1 MFKVLIVDD
10 EIYVVALIRKL
21 IDWDKFDMKVE
32 GTANDGIT
40 ALNMVKE
47 INPDLVI
54 VDIRMPGYDGISFMD
69 KVREFNTNV
78 RFIVISGHKQFDYAK
93 GAMRNNVEDYLLKP
107 INKEELESVL
117 GNVHKQLRE
126 LHEKEQQI
134 QMMETELDSSK

>member
-54 VDIRMPGYDGISFMD
+54 VDIRMPGYKGIFAIHFTNFLIFKHA
-69 KVREFNTNV
+69 KVSPTLSSILDFPFSLV
-78 RFIVISGHKQFDYAK
+78 
-93 GAMRNNVEDYLLKP
+93 YLKL
-107 INKEELESVL
+107 
-117 GNVHKQLRE
+117 
-126 LHEKEQQI
+126 
-134 QMMETELDSSK
+134 

>member
-78 RFIVISGHKQFDYAK
+78 RFIVISG
-93 GAMRNNVEDYLLKP
+93 
-107 INKEELESVL
+107 IN
-117 GNVHKQLRE
+117 
-126 LHEKEQQI
+126 
-134 QMMETELDSSK
+134 SSTMQRVQ